1 MRSGTTWRFD
11 PIGLTIAAGKTNRQM
26 GSPDIR
32 IVLMTPSHP
41 GNIGAA
47 ARALKNMGLTEL
59 VLVAPKQFPHPE
71 ATARA
76 SGADD
81 VLGSARIVHS
91 LGEGLAGCGFVA
103 ATTARPRDQYFR
115 VLDVRAAAARI
126 VVEARRAPAAV
137 IFGPERTGLTN
148 EELEMA
154 HALVRIPASDSY
166 PSLNLAMAVQLTA
179 YEIFRA
185 VNAEG
190 EAGGTSTAPAEAAA
204 VDAAPSPTA
213 PLASV
218 QEMQRL
224 YAHVA
229 EVLGEI
235 DFHDRTQSGTHLM
248 SRIRRLLQRAELD
261 ENEVHILRG
270 ILTAVQGRRRH
281 AGGR

>member
-1 MRSGTTWRFD
+1 
-11 PIGLTIAAGKTNRQM
+11 M

-32 IVLMTPSHP
+32 IVLVAPSHP

-47 ARALKNMGLTEL
+47 ARALKNMALTQL
-59 VLVAPKQFPHPE
+59 VLVSPRQFPHRE

-81 VLGSARIVHS
+81 GLGAARVVGS
-91 LGEGLAGCGFVA
+91 LAEGLAGCGYVA
-103 ATTARPRDQYFR
+103 ATTARERDQYFR
-115 VLDVRAAAARI
+115 VLPVRAAAQRI
-126 VVEARRAPAAV
+126 VAQAQRAPVAV
-137 IFGPERTGLTN
+137 VFGAERTGLTN

-154 HALVRIPASDSY
+154 HALVRIPASAEY

-179 YEIFRA
+179 YEIFCA
-185 VNAEG
+185 
-190 EAGGTSTAPAEAAA
+190 AGASGAGALTSPPAI
-204 VDAAPSPTA
+204 

-229 EVLGEI
+229 EVLDEI
-235 DFHDRTQSGTHLM
+235 DFRDRTQSGTHLM
-248 SRIRRLLQRAELD
+248 SRIRRFLQRAELD

-270 ILTAVQGRRRH
+270 ILTAVQSRRRH
-281 AGGR
+281 AGEQPR